1 MTARFGDLT
10 KLSCDV
16 QHVSLGVWKH
26 QLEVHHKDGENL
38 SGLGVK
44 LGADTLGQPRVW
56 RVDEVPADCGTVLQV
71 YTKRLLV
78 EGPPLG
84 LHRIRVHD
92 EVHVN
97 VVVTRLL

>member
-1 MTARFGDLT
+1 MTAHFGDLT

-38 SGLGVK
+38 SCLGVK

-56 RVDEVPADCGTVLQV
+56 RVDEVSAD
-71 YTKRLLV
+71 
-78 EGPPLG
+78 
-84 LHRIRVHD
+84 
-92 EVHVN
+92 
-97 VVVTRLL
+97 